1 MDDSSA
7 KMRANMER
15 VLRAMDVIPPLG
27 SRGRSASRAGSR
39 SRSESDELQSAD
51 DPISSESPGDPTVI
65 PQFDL
70 GEKILAEQRRLT
82 ANRRKAPRAVETAPS
97 VPDERA
103 QRVSTIS
110 PNTGPS
116 QEQLLQLQQIVADIV
131 ARDIEGLCTGPAA
144 VTPLKKGYGAIR
156 SPFQK

>member
-27 SRGRSASRAGSR
+27 SGRRQANRVDDDARAGRDEPTPTGSAVSPSSDQPEDRSA
-39 SRSESDELQSAD
+39 
-51 DPISSESPGDPTVI
+51 I

-82 ANRRKAPRAVETAPS
+82 AAKRRAPGAPEGASDNADDETQTPIKVAS
-97 VPDERA
+97 D
-103 QRVSTIS
+103 
-110 PNTGPS
+110 TGPS
-116 QEQLLQLQQIVADIV
+116 REQLIQLQQIVAGIV
-131 ARDIEGLCTGPAA
+131 ARDIERLCTGPACM
-144 VTPLKKGYGAIR
+144 TP
-156 SPFQK
+156 